1 MPHDVDFKVM
11 STFLEIHETLISFV
25 NYKLYSE
32 MNLVYP
38 PKLDSAQLDSGAGM
52 DAYMVEC
59 RDESVMQ
66 EVKKDKQFSARLKTL
81 ESKLDTIEENEDDEE
96 IRVEVDDDQV
106 EESAPEPIVAPTTV
120 EEQVVSM
127 SKETGEK
134 RLLEGCTIWLS
145 REVPRY
151 SLEFIIKSAGGKV
164 GWDETAG
171 SGSQFKIDD
180 TRITHQITDRPL
192 TPGFNP
198 TEGREHLQ
206 PQWIYDCINANKLL
220 KTEGYHP
227 GEKLPPHLSPF
238 VVAGVDDYSPENPVQ
253 EAVLVEEEVFFI
265 LFNPRFLLKICMSQ
279 K

>member
-38 PKLDSAQLDSGAGM
+38 PKLDAKQLDSGAGM
-52 DAYMVEC
+52 DAYLM
-59 RDESVMQ
+59 ESREGKVME
-66 EVKKDKQFSARLKTL
+66 EVKKDKQFTARLRTL
-81 ESKLDTIEENEDDEE
+81 GSKLDTIEESDEDEE
-96 IRVEVDDDQV
+96 TKVEVDENEV
-106 EESAPEPIVAPTTV
+106 EESAPEPIVAPTTA

-134 RLLEGCTIWLS
+134 RLLEGCLIWLS

-171 SGSQFKIDD
+171 SGSQFKSDD
-180 TRITHQITDRPL
+180 SRITHQITDRPAA
-192 TPGFNP
+192 PGFVAI
-198 TEGREHLQ
+198 EGREYLQ
-206 PQWIYDCINANKLL
+206 PQWIYDCVNANKLL
-220 KTEGYHP
+220 KTDGYHP

-238 VVAGVDDYSPENPVQ
+238 VVAGVDDYSPENPV
-253 EAVLVEEEVFFI
+253 EEDAMVEEEVFI
-265 LFNPRFLLKICMSQ
+265 YCNS
-279 K
+279 